1 MEKNCL
7 AETDQIHLL
16 ILLGIQLSYIHQT
29 IVDYLH
35 LTHIYIRDYT
45 LETIYLFLTHEMN
58 RSEEIKNVTFSYL
71 FSLLF
76 I

>member
-7 AETDQIHLL
+7 AETDQIHL
-16 ILLGIQLSYIHQT
+16 ILLGIQLNYIHQT

-45 LETIYLFLTHEMN
+45 LEIIYLFLTHEMN
-58 RSEEIKNVTFSYL
+58 RSEEIKNVTFLYF

-76 I
+76 V